1 MPRYNP
7 YTLPTL
13 TYLVAERLGGVVN
26 GRADG
31 GDGSTLVDARLAAYP
46 DDHFNGGVVWILDEG
61 GSPGGHGGQVDV
73 VGDFASST
81 GTITVGE
88 EVLNPAPTSLCNY
101 AVCTARY
108 NLYDLRAAVN
118 RAIESLGKIVY
129 TRTADYTTAA
139 AQTEYSLVEQT
150 DVGDLPVVIDTDA
163 EVLKVEIQT
172 RLNDANDNQWRELD
186 IPWKVIKANIGTM
199 NVLELAWQPPT
210 AYALRVT
217 LRGQHPFLNPI
228 GLRTWTELDQGI
240 PFQLV
245 VVRAC
250 RHMLSLRHAGNFVNP
265 RMSDIM
271 RELEQ
276 EEAQLSMAFTPH
288 KPKRAPKLLN
298 IGNSAYGG
306 TLDDFYPIPN
316 P

>member
-1 MPRYNP
+1 MTRYNP
-7 YTLPTL
+7 YTLATL

-26 GRADG
+26 GRADS
-31 GDGSTLVDARLAAYP
+31 GSGNTLVDARLSAYP

-73 VGDFASST
+73 VGDFESST

-88 EVLNPAPTSLCNY
+88 EVLNPVPTSLVNY

-108 NLYDLRAAVN
+108 NLYNLRAAVN

-129 TRTADYTTAA
+129 VRTADYTTVA

-150 DVGDLPVVIDTDA
+150 DAGDIPVVIDTDA
-163 EVLKVEIQT
+163 EVIKVEIQT
-172 RLNDANDNQWRELD
+172 KLNDSNDNQWRVLD
-186 IPWKVIKANIGTM
+186 IPWQVVKSNPGTM

-210 AYALRVT
+210 GYALRVT
-217 LRGQHPFLNPI
+217 MLGQHPFLNPL

-250 RHMLSLRHAGNFVNP
+250 RHILSLRHGGNFVNP
-265 RMSDIM
+265 RMADIM
-271 RELEQ
+271 SELEQ
-276 EEAQLSMAFTPH
+276 EEARLSTTFAPLR
-288 KPKRAPKLLN
+288 PKRQVKTFN
-298 IGNSAYGG
+298 ISNPRYSG
-306 TLDDFYPIPN
+306 TPDEFYPIP
-316 P
+316 